1 MSASSSSSYDVA
13 IVGAGPGGS
22 TAAALARRRGWKVL
36 LVEQEQFP
44 RFRIGESLLPM
55 GNAILQ
61 AAGVWE
67 KVEAAGFFP
76 KYGATFHSA
85 NGQAT
90 QAVDF
95 RNSLIPGLDR
105 TYQVERSRFDQLL
118 AEHAAALGAE
128 VRMGTRVDSATP
140 VDGGLQLSL
149 SGPDGSSPV
158 TARWVIDAGGRLN
171 RMASDVPRETEPS
184 VFPKR
189 VAVYSHF
196 EGVRRSAGRS
206 EGDTVVVRL
215 KDGWFWLIPLDAE
228 KTSVGLVLTAD
239 ELRASG
245 QTPEAVFAAAVAG
258 SAKLAELCGTAVSV
272 RPYQVTSDYTYFH
285 RQLASGR
292 LLRVGDAAGFFDP
305 IFSSGV
311 YLSLASAQAAV
322 ETIAAAAADQR
333 ALTVREQRRYTR
345 QIKRQA
351 GTFERLI
358 AAFYD
363 NASFEVFMVP
373 EIPFDLRPGLTA
385 IVAGHSR
392 LTWPLRWRFYGF
404 LLACAIQRRLKLP
417 LAPHLQLGDAAVP
430 AA

>member
-1 MSASSSSSYDVA
+1 MSVPSLFQYDLA

-22 TAAALARRRGWKVL
+22 TAAALARRRGWKVAL
-36 LVEQEQFP
+36 IEKELFP

-55 GNAILQ
+55 GNAILR
-61 AAGVWE
+61 ASGAWE

-85 NGQAT
+85 NGEAT

-95 RNSLIPGLDR
+95 RSSLIPGLDR

-118 AEHAAALGAE
+118 AEHAANLGAD
-128 VRMGTRVDSATP
+128 VRWGTRVDGAVP
-140 VDGGLQLSL
+140 QPGGLTLSL
-149 SGPDGSSPV
+149 TGPEGV
-158 TARWVIDAGGRLN
+158 AQITARWVIDAGGRLN
-171 RMASDVPRETEPS
+171 GMASEVPRETEPTD
-184 VFPKR
+184 FPKR
-189 VAVYSHF
+189 VAIFSHF
-196 EGVRRSAGRS
+196 SGVRRAAGRTA
-206 EGDTVVVRL
+206 GDTVVVRL
-215 KDGWFWLIPLDAE
+215 RDGWFWLIPLDEE

-239 ELRASG
+239 ELRTSG
-245 QTPEAVFAAAVAG
+245 LSPEALFARAVAA
-258 SAKLAELCGTAVSV
+258 SPKLRELCGAAAAL

-285 RQLASGR
+285 RQLASDR
-292 LLRVGDAAGFFDP
+292 LLRIGDAAGFFDP

-311 YLSLASAQAAV
+311 YLSLVSAQRAIEA
-322 ETIAAAAADQR
+322 IAAAEAAARSLTLPEQR
-333 ALTVREQRRYTR
+333 AYTR
-345 QIKRQA
+345 RIRREA
-351 GTFERLI
+351 RTFERLI

-373 EIPFDLRPGLTA
+373 KIPFDLRPGLTA

-417 LAPHLQLGDAAVP
+417 LAPHLDLGRAAAP

>member
-1 MSASSSSSYDVA
+1 MSVSSPPQYDLAV
-13 IVGAGPGGS
+13 VGAGPGGS

-36 LVEQEQFP
+36 LLEKEAFP

-61 AAGVWE
+61 ASGVWA

-76 KYGATFHSA
+76 KYGARFHSA

-95 RNSLIPGLDR
+95 RTSLVPGLDR

-118 AEHAAALGAE
+118 AQHAADLGAE
-128 VRMGTRVDSATP
+128 VRFGSRVDSVAPTATG
-140 VDGGLQLSL
+140 VRLQLTGSD
-149 SGPDGSSPV
+149 GPSAVD
-158 TARWVIDAGGRLN
+158 ARWVIDAGGRLN
-171 RMASDVPRETEPS
+171 AMATDVPRTTEPS
-184 VFPKR
+184 EFPKR
-189 VAVYSHF
+189 VAIFSHF
-196 EGVRRSAGRS
+196 EGVKRMEGRSA
-206 EGDTVVVRL
+206 GDTVVVRL

-239 ELRASG
+239 ELRNSG
-245 QTPEAVFAAAVAG
+245 QTPEAQFAAAVAS
-258 SAKLAELCGTAVSV
+258 SAKLSELCGQAVAV

-285 RQLASGR
+285 QQLASER
-292 LLRVGDAAGFFDP
+292 VLRIGDAAGFFDP

-311 YLSLASAQAAV
+311 YLSLASAQRAV
-322 ETIAAAAADQR
+322 EAIALADAQQR
-333 ALTVREQRRYTR
+333 SLSAREQRAYTR

-373 EIPFDLRPGLTA
+373 EIPFNLRPGLTA

-417 LAPHLQLGDAAVP
+417 LAPHLDLGGAAVLAP
-430 AA
+430 

>member
-1 MSASSSSSYDVA
+1 MSVPSLHQYDLA

-36 LVEQEQFP
+36 LVEKEQFP

-61 AAGVWE
+61 ASGAWE
-67 KVEAAGFFP
+67 KVEAAGFYP

-95 RNSLIPGLDR
+95 RTSLIPGLDR

-118 AEHAAALGAE
+118 AEHAASLGAE
-128 VRMGTRVDSATP
+128 VRFGTRVDAAVP
-140 VDGGLQLSL
+140 QAGGLMLQLQ
-149 SGPDGSSPV
+149 GPAGASSV

-171 RMASDVPRETEPS
+171 GMSSEVPRETEPAT
-184 VFPKR
+184 FPKR
-189 VAVYSHF
+189 LAIFSHF
-196 EGVRRSAGRS
+196 AGVRRPAGRTA
-206 EGDTVVVRL
+206 GDTVVVRL
-215 KDGWFWLIPLDAE
+215 RDGWFWLIPLDDE

-239 ELRASG
+239 ELRSSG
-245 QTPEAVFAAAVAG
+245 LSPEALFNRAVGG
-258 SAKLAELCGTAVSV
+258 SAKLRDLCGAAVAL

-285 RQLASGR
+285 RQLASDR
-292 LLRVGDAAGFFDP
+292 LLRIGDAAGFFDP

-311 YLSLASAQAAV
+311 YLSLASAQRAV
-322 ETIAAAAADQR
+322 EAIAAAEAAGR
-333 ALTVREQRRYTR
+333 TLTLAEQVRYSR
-345 QIKRQA
+345 QVKQA
-351 GTFERLI
+351 ARTFERLI

-392 LTWPLRWRFYGF
+392 LTWPLRWRFYAF

-417 LAPHLQLGDAAVP
+417 LAPHLDLGAAAAP